1 MDRQGSHPIG
11 VLVDGL
17 LVLSAVRQNNPV
29 IRPSPSVSTSLS
41 TPTAIPSSRRSAGGS
56 PLAATGSLSRPS
68 AVGSLGFRNVRKSL
82 KSPVS
87 GNWNQRRLHTLA
99 ATPLSDSAD
108 GRRRVDRRPHRGSNR
123 G

>member
-41 TPTAIPSSRRSAGGS
+41 TPR
-56 PLAATGSLSRPS
+56 
-68 AVGSLGFRNVRKSL
+68 
-82 KSPVS
+82 
-87 GNWNQRRLHTLA
+87 
-99 ATPLSDSAD
+99 
-108 GRRRVDRRPHRGSNR
+108 
-123 G
+123 